1 MSRQDRWTDEHFRE
15 QLLSIM
21 DRKNHWAW
29 TRFSGPKISKAQ
41 LKIHYQ
47 QEYAVYVR
55 DFPIFLGRLYSKTP
69 SAEARRPLATNLYE
83 EETGG
88 LSLGKPH
95 PALFLKMMEALG
107 LQENH
112 FQRISLLPASRRY
125 RRWLDEVT
133 LSPSWLEGTA
143 VITIFVEGSIHDRK
157 EIGDNPPAAPPIEE
171 VLRNH
176 FLVRHHQ
183 LDPSALDLIRAHYLV
198 EHGHRLDAWQIV
210 LQNATSRA
218 SRKRVYDH
226 LHRSLDLW
234 LAYREGVAKEAGIRP
249 S

>member
-1 MSRQDRWTDEHFRE
+1 MDFR
-15 QLLSIM
+15 
-21 DRKNHWAW
+21 
-29 TRFSGPKISKAQ
+29 KI
-41 LKIHYQ
+41 
-47 QEYAVYVR
+47 
-55 DFPIFLGRLYSKTP
+55 D
-69 SAEARRPLATNLYE
+69 
-83 EETGG
+83 
-88 LSLGKPH
+88 
-95 PALFLKMMEALG
+95 
-107 LQENH
+107 

-125 RRWLDEVT
+125 RRWLDEIT

-210 LQNATSRA
+210 LQNATSAR
-218 SRKRVYDH
+218 
-226 LHRSLDLW
+226 LTE
-234 LAYREGVAKEAGIRP
+234 EGLRP
-249 S
+249 SPSLFGTLARLSRRGRQRGRDPSLLTALTIK

>member
-1 MSRQDRWTDEHFRE
+1 
-15 QLLSIM
+15 M

-29 TRFSGPKISKAQ
+29 TRFSGPKADKAQ

-55 DFPIFLGRLYSKTP
+55 DFPLFLGRLYSKTP
-69 SAEARRPLATNLYE
+69 LAEARRPLAANLYE

-107 LQENH
+107 FQERQ

-143 VITIFVEGSIHDRK
+143 VITIFVEGSIRDRK
-157 EIGDNPPAAPPIEE
+157 EIGDHPPAAPPIEE
-171 VLRNH
+171 ILRNH
-176 FLVRHHQ
+176 FLVRHHH
-183 LDPSALDLIRAHYLV
+183 LDPCALDLIRAHSLV
-198 EHGHRLDAWQIV
+198 EHGHRLDAWHIV
-210 LQNATSRA
+210 LQNAKSRA

-226 LHRSLDLW
+226 LLRSLELW
-234 LAYREGVAKEAGIRP
+234 IGYREGVAKEAGIRP

>member
-1 MSRQDRWTDEHFRE
+1 LGRQDRWTDENFKE
-15 QLLSIM
+15 QLLSVM

-29 TRFSGPKISKAQ
+29 AHFSGPKISKEQ

-47 QEYAVYVR
+47 QEYGVYVR
-55 DFPIFLGRLYSKTP
+55 DFPLFLGRLYSKTP
-69 SAEARRPLATNLYE
+69 LAEARRPLATNLYE

-88 LSLGKPH
+88 LSLGQPH
-95 PALFLKMMEALG
+95 PALFLKMMDALG
-107 LQENH
+107 FRKNDFE
-112 FQRISLLPASRRY
+112 RISLLPASRRY
-125 RRWLDEVT
+125 RRWLDEIT
-133 LSPSWLEGTA
+133 LSPSWLEGIA

-157 EIGDNPPAAPPIEE
+157 EIGDNPPAVPPVEE

-183 LDPSALDLIRAHYLV
+183 LDLSALDLIRAHYLV

-210 LQNATSRA
+210 LQNANSRA
-218 SRKRVYDH
+218 ARKRIYDH
-226 LHRSLDLW
+226 LLRSLELW
-234 LAYREGVAKEAGIRP
+234 LAYREGVAKAVGIRP